1 MCTDEIVDHLV
12 GSSGLDVSGQGDFAF
27 RRSFCNCFEYL
38 DRLVTQRITKRWQSR
53 FTFDYIEYTHCGSH
67 LFCNG

>member
-27 RRSFCNCFEYL
+27 RRSFCNCFEYF
-38 DRLVTQRITKRWQSR
+38 DRLVT
-53 FTFDYIEYTHCGSH
+53 
-67 LFCNG
+67 